1 MAILYGNDA
10 SWILVLLAKKWGDS
24 FLKKVFVFDKIYFEV
39 KVLKMFKI
47 SKT

>member
-10 SWILVLLAKKWGDS
+10 SWILVLLAKKRGDS
-24 FLKKVFVFDKIYFEV
+24 FLKKVFVFDQIYFEV